1 MEQSIIIILY
11 IIICMKDISS
21 ESNSKNRPPVT
32 ALDVKSQQVLSREP
46 LAVRVQP
53 FIAFRAVKML
63 FDHWLQA
70 LPQLHWQ
77 SRHWCLERVF
87 ALKLRRT
94 SCHFHWRVVV
104 FFLGEMA
111 IAENTIP

>member
-1 MEQSIIIILY
+1 MEQSY

-77 SRHWCLERVF
+77 SRVWKESLHSSCGERHVIF
-87 ALKLRRT
+87 IGELL
-94 SCHFHWRVVV
+94 
-104 FFLGEMA
+104 FFWGEMA